1 MTTQAIGY
9 LDARTEAYVQD
20 ILGAIEAHVPLV
32 EAYLVGS
39 GAVGG
44 FDPRTSDVDLVVA
57 VTRPLGGERSELVDH
72 VLGVECP
79 VRDLELVIYVEGS
92 EPPDFELNLSKSQE
106 RPDEEAFWF
115 VLDAAIAQ
123 DRAVPLLHSLPWAQL
138 FQSVSDD
145 RVRDAARESLAWSA
159 RQPDDD
165 EFARLNAARTRHYLA
180 QGEWISKAE
189 ARS

>member
-1 MTTQAIGY
+1 VTTPAIGY

-20 ILGAIEAHVPLV
+20 ILGAIEVHVPLI

-44 FDPRTSDVDLVVA
+44 FDPRTSDVDLVVV
-57 VTRPLGGERSELVDH
+57 VTGPLGGERSELVDH
-72 VLGVECP
+72 LLGVECP
-79 VRDLELVIYVEGS
+79 VRDLELVIYVQGS
-92 EPPDFELNLSKSQE
+92 EPPDFELNLSKGQE

-115 VLDAAIAQ
+115 VLDAAVAQ
-123 DRAVPLLHSLPWAQL
+123 ARAVPLLNGVPWGQL
-138 FQSVSDD
+138 FEPVSDD

-159 RQPDDD
+159 RQSGDD
-165 EFARLNAARTRHYLA
+165 EFARLNAVRTRHYLA
-180 QGEWISKAE
+180 KGEWISKAD